1 LRGSEMV
8 ERCPSVVLRGAI
20 TFALVIA
27 IYVHARVHVATGG
40 NSWRSFISQTPITPA
55 WWSDAFLQIVAFT
68 LQLASIVYTWLPMG
82 YSIDQKKTVLVET
95 VGFPWIAQWAAVIAT
110 DIVHLALGSSPQIL
124 MATSL
129 AGSLAG
135 FLALYGCLRRLHP
148 LMIRVAKA
156 EKALRSTQDVA
167 LLRTGTR
174 WATAYV
180 LFRLP
185 TSISAGLAA
194 ARVTSDLAAVA
205 MSALGAS
212 FDTAVNPSLG
222 LLLATMV
229 LAVAMINHLDD
240 VGFGATV
247 LAWLLGLIA
256 ASHTLLIV
264 KGFCIAL
271 ALALAMRAAFK
282 YVPDDEDVTTAEAY
296 LQIQKAGKRL

>member
-1 LRGSEMV
+1 MV
-8 ERCPSVVLRGAI
+8 ERCPSVALRGAI
-20 TFALVIA
+20 TFALVLA
-27 IYVHARVHVATGG
+27 IYVHAQVHVATGG
-40 NSWRSFISQTPITPA
+40 NSWRGFISQTPITPA
-55 WWSDAFLQIVAFT
+55 WWSDALLQIIAFA
-68 LQLASIVYTWLPMG
+68 LQLASILYVWLPVG
-82 YSIDQKKTVLVET
+82 YSIDQKKTVLVEI
-95 VGFPWIAQWAAVIAT
+95 VGFPWIAQWAAVIAA
-110 DIVHLALGSSPQIL
+110 DIVHLALGSSPRVL
-124 MATSL
+124 VTTSL

-148 LMIRVAKA
+148 LMVRVAKA
-156 EKALRSTQDVA
+156 EKALRSTRDVA

-174 WATAYV
+174 WVTAYV

-185 TSISAGLAA
+185 TSLSAGLAA
-194 ARVTSDLAAVA
+194 ARITSDLAAVA

-229 LAVAMINHLDD
+229 LAVIMINQLDD
-240 VGFGATV
+240 VGFGGTV

-271 ALALAMRAAFK
+271 AMALAMRAAFK
-282 YVPDDEDVTTAEAY
+282 YFPDDEDVATAEAY
-296 LQIQKAGKRL
+296 LHLREAGKRL